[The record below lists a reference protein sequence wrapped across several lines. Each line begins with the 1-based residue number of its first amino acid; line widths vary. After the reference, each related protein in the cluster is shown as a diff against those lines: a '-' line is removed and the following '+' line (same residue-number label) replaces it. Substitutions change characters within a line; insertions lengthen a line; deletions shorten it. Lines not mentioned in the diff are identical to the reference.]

1 MLGFPFKRSQ
11 ILRLTHLWILYGITH
26 LPETLQELSRK
37 QSCLSFSDATLM
49 ALPAMFPVDLGT
61 PFILSPVAVNPPEP
75 QACLFE
81 LI

>member
-11 ILRLTHLWILYGITH
+11 ILRLTHLWILYRITP
-26 LPETLQELSRK
+26 LPETGQELRRK

-49 ALPAMFPVDLGT
+49 VLPAVFPVDLRT
-61 PFILSPVAVNPPEP
+61 PFRLSPVVVNPPEP
-75 QACLFE
+75 QACLCG